1 MAGKIAKK
9 EADDCVFFN
18 NSTCLTLHELLYL
31 HKQKIQLIKDNVY
44 YKTAEI

>member
-18 NSTCLTLHELLYL
+18 NSTCLTLRELLHL
-31 HKQKIQLIKDNVY
+31 HKRKI
-44 YKTAEI
+44 